1 MMKRILLPTDFSE
14 NAYNAIS
21 YALHFFKDE
30 KCHFIL
36 LNTLYNSDYIIYS
49 SLNTLYE
56 NNSLKKLEQLRKH
69 IVTEF
74 NNPNHEFESV
84 SSFNMLYQE
93 IEERAK
99 NKEID
104 LIVMGTNGASGGE
117 EILFGTHTVH
127 AIQIAKCPLLAIPS
141 NYKYKELEHI
151 LFATKYEIDFA
162 QYQMSL
168 IKNLAE
174 KRNAK
179 IHVMHANFGNR
190 LTDEQLQ
197 SKKDLDSFF
206 DETSHDFNS
215 VYKDSVPEAIEEFN
229 KEKPIDLLVMIKH
242 RRSFIEKL
250 LFSSIIN
257 EIGFNAKFPFL
268 VLPTESYNPEN

>member
-1 MMKRILLPTDFSE
+1 
-14 NAYNAIS
+14 
-21 YALHFFKDE
+21 
-30 KCHFIL
+30 
-36 LNTLYNSDYIIYS
+36 
-49 SLNTLYE
+49 
-56 NNSLKKLEQLRKH
+56 
-69 IVTEF
+69 
-74 NNPNHEFESV
+74 
-84 SSFNMLYQE
+84 
-93 IEERAK
+93 
-99 NKEID
+99 
-104 LIVMGTNGASGGE
+104 
-117 EILFGTHTVH
+117 
-127 AIQIAKCPLLAIPS
+127 
-141 NYKYKELEHI
+141 
-151 LFATKYEIDFA
+151 
-162 QYQMSL
+162 
-168 IKNLAE
+168 
-174 KRNAK
+174 
-179 IHVMHANFGNR
+179 MHANFGNR

>member
-1 MMKRILLPTDFSE
+1 MKRILLPTDFSE

-56 NNSLKKLEQLRKH
+56 NNSLKKLEQLRKR

-74 NNPNHEFESV
+74 NNPNHEFKLV

-190 LTDEQLQ
+190 LSDEQLQ
-197 SKKDLDSFF
+197 SKKDLDNFF
-206 DETSHDFNS
+206 DKTPHDFNS